1 MNFEQI
7 KAQVLQFFGFEPTSD
22 QNQAIDAILQFLLS
36 REDDEVF
43 VLKGYAGTGKTTLVS
58 ALIKLFDK
66 MKMPSVLMAPTG
78 RAAKVFAS

>member
-22 QNQAIDAILQFLLS
+22 QNRAIDEILQFLLS

-66 MKMPSVLMAPTG
+66 M
-78 RAAKVFAS
+78 